1 METKIRCNLSRS
13 CTEQLG
19 PSQTLHEVT
28 INCVPFTDKR
38 KAWDYKG
45 RLEDMEQS
53 MQMMQKTSE
62 NYKSSI
68 TDNIDR
74 INYLE
79 SINQTLDGKVE
90 LKTQQ
95 SQKV

>member
-1 METKIRCNLSRS
+1 
-13 CTEQLG
+13 
-19 PSQTLHEVT
+19 
-28 INCVPFTDKR
+28 
-38 KAWDYKG
+38 
-45 RLEDMEQS
+45 MEQT

-90 LKTQQ
+90 QKTQQ